1 MSKVSH
7 TCRVLCSLRPCILT
21 KTTAAPGLT
30 DRRVEVLKATLSTSG
45 KLSHGPVSQGSRTGK
60 YMPKR
65 VAEESLIPTDPD
77 SKEVTSQ
84 LSVTVGPQ
92 TTGPYINPKVTGTR
106 L

>member
-1 MSKVSH
+1 MGKVSH
-7 TCRVLCSLRPCILT
+7 TCRVLCSPRPCVLT

-30 DRRVEVLKATLSTSG
+30 DRRVEVLKATLSTRG
-45 KLSHGPVSQGSRTGK
+45 KLSHRPVSQGSRTGK

-77 SKEVTSQ
+77 SKEVTSP
-84 LSVTVGPQ
+84 LLVTVGPQ